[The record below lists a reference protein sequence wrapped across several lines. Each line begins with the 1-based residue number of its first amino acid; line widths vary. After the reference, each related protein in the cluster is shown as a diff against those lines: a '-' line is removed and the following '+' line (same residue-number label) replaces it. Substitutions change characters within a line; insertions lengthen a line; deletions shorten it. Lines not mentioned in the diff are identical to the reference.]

1 MTGDAPRVLWLAK
14 GLGRGGAEML
24 LLELAR
30 TMDPAAV
37 HLEVAYVLPHK
48 NALVTALRDAGVV
61 VHLLGDGRPVS
72 WLLPLRR
79 LLATGRYDVVHTH
92 APVIASAARILASGG
107 TVLAHTEHNVW
118 GRYRLPTR
126 WANALTIHRNTVVW
140 AVSRGVASSI
150 RPWIGGSSRTRV
162 EVMLHGI
169 APSSIAHGPEA
180 RTEARR
186 RLDLPTDAYVV
197 GTVGNLTLKKDH
209 ETLLRAFRS
218 FASRHHEAHLVII
231 GTGPRAAQL
240 QAYAASLGLA
250 PRVHFT
256 GMREDVPELLA
267 GFDVFAMSSL
277 HEGLSI
283 ALVEALAA
291 GLPIVATRVGGIPEL
306 VIDGEHGLLVPARDD
321 RALASAIER
330 LSTDASLRER
340 FATSAFDRAAEFGI
354 QKAADTLTAEYAE
367 LSTTPRAQAVS
378 TS

>member
-1 MTGDAPRVLWLAK
+1 MTGSAPRVLWLAK

-30 TMDPAAV
+30 TMDPTAV
-37 HLEVAYVLPHK
+37 HLELAYVLPHK
-48 NALVTALRDAGVV
+48 NALVPALEDAGVV
-61 VHLLGDGRPVS
+61 VHLLGNGGPVS
-72 WLLPLRR
+72 WLRPLRR
-79 LLATGRYDVVHTH
+79 LLVSGHYDVVHTH
-92 APVIASAARILASGG
+92 APVIASAARLLACPE

-150 RPWIGGSSRTRV
+150 RPWIGGPSRTHV

-169 APSSIAHGPEA
+169 TPSSIAHGPHA
-180 RTEARR
+180 REEARR
-186 RLDLPTDAYVV
+186 RLGLPDGAYVV
-197 GTVGNLTLKKDH
+197 GTVGNLTVKKDH
-209 ETLLRAFRS
+209 ETLLRAFRV
-218 FASRHHEAHLVII
+218 FCARHDEAHLVIV
-231 GTGPRAAQL
+231 GTGSRAAQL
-240 QAYAASLGLA
+240 QGYAASLGLSH
-250 PRVHFT
+250 RVHFT
-256 GMREDVPELLA
+256 GMREDVPQLLA

-306 VIDGEHGLLVPARDD
+306 VVDGQHGLLVPARDD

-330 LSTDASLRER
+330 LSTDQALRER
-340 FATSAFDRAAEFGI
+340 FSKAAVNRAAAFGI
-354 QKAADTLTAEYAE
+354 QNAATTLTAEYTR
-367 LSTTPRAQAVS
+367 LSSGPRAEAVT